1 MTQPHQLL
9 CLMCIIFC
17 LGDIGNCDPL
27 RAEGPSARAV
37 LGPGVHDEDLSV
49 AATAEVLRE
58 GVVTF
63 AESAMTLMTVI
74 HLKRYRHPRTTRK
87 PKTHKEAMLSRVNAT
102 RSS

>member
-9 CLMCIIFC
+9 RLMCIIFC

-58 GVVTF
+58 GVVAF
-63 AESAMTLMTVI
+63 AESAMTLMTSNPFKEIQTSEDNEEAQDAQRGDVI
-74 HLKRYRHPRTTRK
+74 RRQFD
-87 PKTHKEAMLSRVNAT
+87 AQ
-102 RSS
+102 